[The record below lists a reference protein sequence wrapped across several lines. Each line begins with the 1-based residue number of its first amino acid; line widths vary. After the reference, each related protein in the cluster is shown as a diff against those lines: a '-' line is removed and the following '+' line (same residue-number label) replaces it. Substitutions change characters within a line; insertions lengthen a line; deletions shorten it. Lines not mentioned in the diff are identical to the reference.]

1 MNVSFVEKKRIR
13 KSFGK
18 IKNVTTLPNLI
29 EIQKRSFDNFLQL
42 GAEPSK
48 RLDHGLHDVFKT
60 VFPVD
65 DYTERA
71 TVEYVSYDFGQPK
84 YDVMECSQRGMTFSV
99 PLKCIFKLIV
109 WDIDLETGIKSVRD
123 IKQQEVYM
131 CEIPLMTRNGTFII
145 NGVERVVV
153 SQMHRSPGV
162 FFDHDR
168 GKTHISGKYLFSC
181 RVIPYRGSWLDF
193 EFDAKDLLHTR
204 IDRKRKFP
212 VTTFL
217 QCLPSSESEKY
228 LSECSRKKIEPDSN
242 KIQGMSGE
250 EILNYYYKTFKL
262 KQNRHEWLIDFNF
275 DFFKGKSLPYNLI
288 NSKTGKILLEKGTK
302 LTLRIIKKFSK

>member
-1 MNVSFVEKKRIR
+1 MKTSFVGKKKIR

-29 EIQKRSFDNFLQL
+29 EVQKRSFDNFLQL
-42 GAEPSK
+42 GRDPKE

-60 VFPVD
+60 VFPVN
-65 DYTERA
+65 DYTDMA
-71 TVEYVSYDFGQPK
+71 TVEYISYDFGQPK
-84 YDVMECSQRGMTFSV
+84 HDVIECSQRGITFSV
-99 PLKCIFKLIV
+99 PLLAWFRLKV
-109 WDIDLETGIKSVRD
+109 WDIDEETEVKTVRD
-123 IKQQEVYM
+123 MKEQQVYL
-131 CEIPLMTRNGTFII
+131 CEIPLMTKNGTFII

-168 GKTHISGKYLFSC
+168 GKTHMSGKYLFSC

-193 EFDAKDLLHTR
+193 EFDAKDILHTR

-212 VTTFL
+212 ITTFL
-217 QCLPSSESEKY
+217 QCLPSKETEKY
-228 LSECSRKKIEPDSN
+228 LEECSIKKIQPDSN

-250 EILNYYYKTFKL
+250 EILNYYYKSYKL
-262 KQNRHEWLIDFNF
+262 KKNSNGWLINFNF
-275 DFFKGKSLPYNLI
+275 D
-288 NSKTGKILLEKGTK
+288 
-302 LTLRIIKKFSK
+302 LRFWGFDL

>member
-1 MNVSFVEKKRIR
+1 MKIPFVEKKRIR

-18 IKNVTTLPNLI
+18 IKKVTSLPNLI
-29 EIQKRSFDNFLQL
+29 EIQKRSFDSFLQL
-42 GAEPSK
+42 GTEPSE

-60 VFPVD
+60 VFPVN

-84 YDVMECSQRGMTFSV
+84 YDVIECSQRGMTFSV
-99 PLKCIFKLIV
+99 PLKSTFKLIV
-109 WDIDLETGIKSVRD
+109 WDIDEESGTKSVRD

-131 CEIPLMTRNGTFII
+131 CEIPLMTKNGTFII

-217 QCLPSSESEKY
+217 QCLP
-228 LSECSRKKIEPDSN
+228 
-242 KIQGMSGE
+242 IQ
-250 EILNYYYKTFKL
+250 NL
-262 KQNRHEWLIDFNF
+262 KSI
-275 DFFKGKSLPYNLI
+275 
-288 NSKTGKILLEKGTK
+288 
-302 LTLRIIKKFSK
+302 